1 VAAVA
6 VPTIQSTTLAP
17 DDGLAPLSLSTI
29 VETLELE
36 APRYPLE
43 EQVEVTGETHHI
55 KDIRRVFRD
64 HDMPITAAGT
74 TLDALRCVLVPQQW
88 NEHDPNAVAVLVGPH
103 HVGYIPAELAR
114 DYSLPLLRLAA
125 SAGTLAT
132 GVARI
137 WAKDDG
143 GMVRA
148 RVTLLLPEAAVFI

>member
-1 VAAVA
+1 VAEASNAGDGARHPSSALVAAVA

-74 TLDALRCVLVPQQW
+74 TLDALRCVLVPQTV
-88 NEHDPNAVAVLVGPH
+88 E
-103 HVGYIPAELAR
+103 
-114 DYSLPLLRLAA
+114 
-125 SAGTLAT
+125 
-132 GVARI
+132 
-137 WAKDDG
+137 
-143 GMVRA
+143 
-148 RVTLLLPEAAVFI
+148 